1 MDCSLHMLHEKKGNV
16 LILHLEGRF
25 DALSTPEAEKIML
38 QYISEG
44 NHLLLLDFS
53 SVEYITSAG
62 MRMLLSISKKLKS
75 LSGKMVLFAVPDNV
89 MDVLKLSGFDHILSI
104 YETEKEAINHLD
116 TL

>member
-1 MDCSLHMLHEKKGNV
+1 MDCSLLVKHEKKGNV
-16 LILHLEGRF
+16 LILHLEGRL

-75 LSGKMVLFAVPDNV
+75 LTGSMALFGVPANVL
-89 MDVLKLSGFDHILSI
+89 DVLTLSGFDHMLSI
-104 YETEKEAINHLD
+104 YETEKEAISHLQG
-116 TL
+116 